1 MDLACFDPSDLGDQL
16 PAPGTYDGTVVS
28 ARLRRSARGHR
39 MVAVTFALDSVA
51 PGRDRVSDYFVL
63 EGATARGV
71 AVARWRLVAL
81 YRACGLAPAGG
92 AEIRPAVL
100 VGARLAVTLEHE
112 YRDGRT
118 WVRVAGYRAVGTAP
132 LLDEVPF

>member
-16 PAPGTYDGTVVS
+16 PLPGTYDCTVVG

-39 MVAVTFALDSVA
+39 MVAVSFALDGVA

-112 YRDGRT
+112 DRDGRH
-118 WVRVAGYRAVGTAP
+118 WVRVASFHAAGAAA

>member
-1 MDLACFDPSDLGDQL
+1 MDTARFEAADLGDEP
-16 PAPGTYDGTVVS
+16 PAPGTYDCSIVT

-39 MVAVTFALDSVA
+39 MVVVVFTLDGVT
-51 PGRDRVSDYFVL
+51 PGRDRVTDYFVL
-63 EGATARGV
+63 EGATPRGV

-81 YRACGLAPAGG
+81 YRACGRAPCGG
-92 AEIRPAVL
+92 EEIRPAVL

-112 YRDGRT
+112 HRDGRT
-118 WVRVAGYRAVGTAP
+118 WVRVAGYRACGTKP